1 MSYAFIPK
9 AKVFQSF
16 HLYLYAPMCCDLA
29 VQMTSYCSQTTQRNL
44 NLRKSHFYSMLQSL
58 TTCDTHYQWS
68 KDQTE
73 WVQTQSLVSLT
84 VCTCLRQLP
93 TKYIDRH
100 IRKVCSHTHRYI
112 MCHVVKYNAKRL
124 SSIVS
129 IANTVFSI
137 LKYPHIYQRFH
148 AVISLLNHASIPLFT
163 VFYYYSK
170 LISINLMTIPS
181 SIIKRPLHV

>member
-1 MSYAFIPK
+1 
-9 AKVFQSF
+9 
-16 HLYLYAPMCCDLA
+16 
-29 VQMTSYCSQTTQRNL
+29 
-44 NLRKSHFYSMLQSL
+44 
-58 TTCDTHYQWS
+58 
-68 KDQTE
+68 
-73 WVQTQSLVSLT
+73 
-84 VCTCLRQLP
+84 
-93 TKYIDRH
+93 
-100 IRKVCSHTHRYI
+100 

-181 SIIKRPLHV
+181 SIIKRPLHVWCVSYLWVYNPMNMLYSVYILTYNSCIYVLYEYADYDNCLNLFSINLHIYYIQSLSL